1 MGVYIR
7 RMKMPRSCVE
17 CRLLRVESND
27 EWVSKYC
34 PLVKRYIDWFNAGKH
49 RCVDCPLVE
58 VPEPHGRLI
67 DELRVIDAIH
77 ERLEVLRTHEV
88 FVRKHGDIDLLG
100 VMPYIAKIP
109 TVIKAEGSEDE

>member
-1 MGVYIR
+1 M
-7 RMKMPRSCVE
+7 
-17 CRLLRVESND
+17 
-27 EWVSKYC
+27 
-34 PLVKRYIDWFNAGKH
+34 
-49 RCVDCPLVE
+49 DCPLVE

-88 FVRKHGDIDLLG
+88 FVRKHLLG

>member
-1 MGVYIR
+1 MSVLIKG
-7 RMKMPRSCVE
+7 MEMPKDCSE
-17 CRLLRVESND
+17 CNFMHTTYMLNRHVCLAGDVFEIKVNSG
-27 EWVSKYC
+27 
-34 PLVKRYIDWFNAGKH
+34 IDAN
-49 RCVDCPLVE
+49 CPLVE
-58 VPEPHGRLI
+58 IPEPHGRLI

-109 TVIKAEGSEDE
+109 TVIKAEGSEDA